1 MIRVREVL
9 LEARELFVRYGERVV
24 IDGVSLSLFP
34 GEITAL
40 LGPNGSGKS
49 TLLAAL
55 AGVGRRDGGSVKL
68 LGDELSTLSRRKAS
82 TRVAVVPQQTGFGM
96 PFSVLQTVMM
106 GRFPSAGRFGR
117 LISQDEKLALEA
129 MGEVDL
135 MGFED
140 RPVTELSGGEAQRVA
155 LARSLAQQTPLLLLD
170 EPTSALDPK
179 HAIAVFDLLRRLRQK
194 NMSILVAL
202 HDVNLALRFADRVLF
217 LRGGNIEEAPTP
229 EKVNGDVL
237 ARIFDIEWKVEQLAG
252 GIRVAF
258 PEGRALC

>member
-1 MIRVREVL
+1 MTEAL
-9 LEARELFVRYGERVV
+9 MEARDLFVKYGERVV
-24 IDGVSLSLFP
+24 IEGVSLSLFP

-68 LGDELSTLSRRKAS
+68 LGDELSALSHRQRS
-82 TRVAVVPQQTGFGM
+82 TSVAVVPQQTGFGM

-117 LISQDEKLALEA
+117 LGLEDEKIALEA

-135 MGFED
+135 PGFED

-155 LARSLAQQTPLLLLD
+155 LARALAQQTPLLLLD
-170 EPTSALDPK
+170 EPTSALDPR
-179 HAIAVFDLLRRLRQK
+179 HAMAVFGLLRRLRQK

-202 HDVNLALRFADRVLF
+202 HDV
-217 LRGGNIEEAPTP
+217 
-229 EKVNGDVL
+229 
-237 ARIFDIEWKVEQLAG
+237 
-252 GIRVAF
+252 
-258 PEGRALC
+258 